1 MSTSAGKQIVQ
12 YGLTEVYTV
21 IDPLVD
27 IVFVHGLNGHPHDT
41 WSTKK
46 PDIFWPADLLPAA
59 LEEQRPRILTYG
71 YDANVT
77 AFTDGVSKDRIHNH
91 AEHLASRLVANRSVS
106 KDHFGISWHKSGP
119 SHVENEEL
127 IRIAE
132 ESPGETHHLRLPFPR
147 RPSRQAMF
155 DLLPQHP
162 PSPAH

>member
-12 YGLTEVYTV
+12 YGLTEVYSATN
-21 IDPLVD
+21 PLVD
-27 IVFVHGLNGHPHDT
+27 VVFVHGLNGHPHDT

-46 PDIFWPADLLPAA
+46 PNVFWPADLLPAA

-106 KDHFGISWHKSGP
+106 VG
-119 SHVENEEL
+119 
-127 IRIAE
+127 
-132 ESPGETHHLRLPFPR
+132 
-147 RPSRQAMF
+147 Q
-155 DLLPQHP
+155 DLVVVQPDLQRD
-162 PSPAH
+162 